1 MEVPIESADDLAD
14 QTNIEYGTIHA
25 GSTMT
30 FFQVRS
36 RPWGRLCEGQEHGR
50 ARCIHESYCPT
61 PNPTRPNSTWL
72 NLVQSNPTWLNPAQL
87 SPTQPNP
94 FKKAQPQLAQP
105 NPTQSGSIQHG
116 STG

>member
-61 PNPTRPNSTWL
+61 PNPTRPNPTWL
-72 NLVQSNPTWLNPAQL
+72 NLVQSNPTQLNPTH
-87 SPTQPNP
+87 PTQPSSTQPIQSNP
-94 FKKAQPQLAQP
+94 RQLSL
-105 NPTQSGSIQHG
+105 T
-116 STG
+116 